1 MTLVQ
6 KISSVFAF
14 RTLPT
19 TVLASLIY
27 LAIFISVLVTDDL
40 PAVPK
45 NRKGLDLDQAYSD
58 LHKVIIY
65 FLLLLDGI
73 SHCLRLQNNHIRT
86 ILMQTTRSGH
96 IFWDVFTT

>member
-58 LHKVIIY
+58 LHKGDCLFYIASRWY
-65 FLLLLDGI
+65 FTLSKI
-73 SHCLRLQNNHIRT
+73 AEQPHPYNSHA
-86 ILMQTTRSGH
+86 TTRSGR
-96 IFWDVFTT
+96 IFWDVFTA